1 MKTMEES
8 AGDIENPP
16 PTASSAAAK
25 KNPHNNTH
33 TPINDPNKKLKLKL
47 LSAFL
52 LVVVVL
58 SVALGVTFQGNTNSN
73 TSSSPSTND
82 EKREGGKEESSP
94 EELLGQTT
102 PTVDESTYLVSPGP
116 IQARIRMATA
126 DIANGYTSCDDL
138 KDDIRNA
145 LKHLANSIIAE
156 ESRNGWYNET
166 NYCEDPAFIMED
178 TFYVD
183 DAAFEP
189 AMDRSAASKVK
200 EDNIETNNQVQG
212 VDEADFV
219 KSDGKHVFT
228 AYGDVIFAYDAQDAN
243 KGLSITRMPYNDT
256 ADKDCF
262 MVIPEP
268 MPVDDIAV
276 EETTTTEVSPDA
288 TSTPGSSGRNRK
300 VMMMTDDMMPIPCYI
315 PKPQVHSLLLHGSR
329 LTAIVSEESY
339 TNYETSTL
347 WDFQDLTIKVYDAE
361 NVPLDGSPLTLL
373 GEKKIKGDYHN
384 ARSIDNYAA
393 VITTSQFNTY
403 SFAGA
408 LYRYNPQYCGLNSTA
423 YEALAKETALNA
435 TESFMEKMVKDL
447 ELELDGD
454 GICDGIFQVA
464 SMQSGNSNEVY
475 GSNLLANF
483 VHVMNFDMA
492 MSTDELKNDFS
503 TSSSG
508 AFSPGWPESIYLSQG
523 FAGVVTTGSDYN
535 PSTDSWDESTYVL
548 GFNTSVATPKPFA
561 FARTPG
567 RPVNKFAT
575 DLYEGHL
582 RIATTKTDWYNTN
595 TEISST
601 VNQIF
606 VFKVPG
612 EGEGPEMELVGATNP
627 ETLGKK
633 NERITAVRFMGDRAY
648 VETFESMGPLYVVDL
663 GTPSEPKVIG
673 ELEIPGF
680 SEYLH
685 EVELDGQRYMLG
697 IGYMGIGMEDY
708 ALKIGLFDISDEE
721 NPIQSAFHL
730 EKQAFSAAGT
740 ASLAFRYLP
749 ASQLLIIPKSVWT
762 WTEIGNFDG
771 FVVYSVN
778 STHITPVH
786 EIQHADSQ
794 SMYGGCWYNAY
805 LQPRSLVLQSKL
817 TTFLSH
823 SVLSTDLETGDTLWD
838 LNFDKTLNNTEE
850 CHDYFVL

>member
-25 KNPHNNTH
+25 KNPHNNT
-33 TPINDPNKKLKLKL
+33 PINDPNKKLKLKL
-47 LSAFL
+47 LTAFL

-82 EKREGGKEESSP
+82 EKREGGKEGELPNNKPTMAFHLCCDHGTISSSEITPFSSNATESSP

-178 TFYVD
+178 TFYVG

-228 AYGDVIFAYDAQDAN
+228 AYGDVIFAWDAQDAN

-315 PKPQVHSLLLHGSR
+315 PKPQVNSLLLHGSR

-408 LYRYNPQYCGLNSTA
+408 LYRYNPQS
-423 YEALAKETALNA
+423 EAHVFSLWITSHFVSLL
-435 TESFMEKMVKDL
+435 TVTISF
-447 ELELDGD
+447 
-454 GICDGIFQVA
+454 VA
-464 SMQSGNSNEVY
+464 IVS
-475 GSNLLANF
+475 
-483 VHVMNFDMA
+483 
-492 MSTDELKNDFS
+492 
-503 TSSSG
+503 
-508 AFSPGWPESIYLSQG
+508 
-523 FAGVVTTGSDYN
+523 
-535 PSTDSWDESTYVL
+535 
-548 GFNTSVATPKPFA
+548 
-561 FARTPG
+561 
-567 RPVNKFAT
+567 
-575 DLYEGHL
+575 
-582 RIATTKTDWYNTN
+582 
-595 TEISST
+595 
-601 VNQIF
+601 
-606 VFKVPG
+606 
-612 EGEGPEMELVGATNP
+612 
-627 ETLGKK
+627 
-633 NERITAVRFMGDRAY
+633 
-648 VETFESMGPLYVVDL
+648 
-663 GTPSEPKVIG
+663 
-673 ELEIPGF
+673 
-680 SEYLH
+680 
-685 EVELDGQRYMLG
+685 
-697 IGYMGIGMEDY
+697 
-708 ALKIGLFDISDEE
+708 
-721 NPIQSAFHL
+721 
-730 EKQAFSAAGT
+730 
-740 ASLAFRYLP
+740 
-749 ASQLLIIPKSVWT
+749 
-762 WTEIGNFDG
+762 
-771 FVVYSVN
+771 
-778 STHITPVH
+778 
-786 EIQHADSQ
+786 
-794 SMYGGCWYNAY
+794 
-805 LQPRSLVLQSKL
+805 
-817 TTFLSH
+817 
-823 SVLSTDLETGDTLWD
+823 
-838 LNFDKTLNNTEE
+838 
-850 CHDYFVL
+850 